1 MVLPKRVIEDY
12 QVSLDYEFTKEI
24 LEELDWPPCGL
35 RQRIGSDGEMSEDVA
50 ELSVDASD
58 AGSDEEMAEV
68 VDPLGK

>member
-1 MVLPKRVIEDY
+1 M
-12 QVSLDYEFTKEI
+12 
-24 LEELDWPPCGL
+24 EELDWPPCGL